1 MLFYLPTKT
10 FSLCANPD
18 SSFHAHGKRQSR
30 EKLIYS
36 VLPERG
42 YVSEHAQQH
51 LNSFVNGVV
60 LLPACKPPTF

>member
-10 FSLCANPD
+10 YFLCANPH
-18 SSFHAHGKRQSR
+18 SSLHAHGKHQSR

-42 YVSEHAQQH
+42 CVSEHAQQRS
-51 LNSFVNGVV
+51 NSFINGAA
-60 LLPACKPPTF
+60 PFASM